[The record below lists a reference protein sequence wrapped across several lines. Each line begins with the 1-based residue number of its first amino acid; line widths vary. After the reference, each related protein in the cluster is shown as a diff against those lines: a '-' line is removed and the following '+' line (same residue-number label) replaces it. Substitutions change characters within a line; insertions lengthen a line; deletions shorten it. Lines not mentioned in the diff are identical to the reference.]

1 MTAKGRDRALG
12 EKLVAQA
19 MFEQIITVRPEGRR
33 SPAKPRIAPLDE
45 VFTADGQSR
54 RFQSPLDW
62 HFLFV
67 EAGSGAISIDRT
79 ETCFE
84 AGSLICIPPSATCNI
99 ALDRGIRGTAVVID
113 EVMFRSHILSVLP
126 GNQKRD
132 SSFWRKYYSLRVLN
146 HSPGSQNC
154 DVRRNICDELE
165 TLARHLGKGGD
176 PAIIGSAL
184 VILFGGL
191 QKQPMQDDHAEMT
204 ATEALAKSN
213 LVIAFRTLVEQH
225 FAERLKV
232 GDYARLLGVT
242 PRTLLRACQ
251 AMTGQKVVAVIH
263 DRLML
268 EATRLLRHSNQS
280 ISEISYSLG
289 FEDTGYFSRFIKA
302 HAGHCPIE
310 VRRSF

>member
-1 MTAKGRDRALG
+1 M
-12 EKLVAQA
+12 AQD
-19 MFEQIITVRPEGRR
+19 MFENIIAVCPQGRR
-33 SPAKPRIAPLDE
+33 TPAKPRIAPLDH
-45 VFTADGQSR
+45 VLTADGEAR

-67 EAGSGAISIDRT
+67 EEGSGMVSIDRT
-79 ETCFE
+79 ETGFQ
-84 AGSLICIPPSATCNI
+84 AGSLLCMPPSATCSI
-99 ALDRGIRGTAVVID
+99 AMDRGIRGTAVVVD

-132 SSFWRKYYSLRVLN
+132 SSFWSQYYSVRVLN
-146 HSPGSQNC
+146 HSSGSHNG
-154 DVRRNICDELE
+154 DARRNICAELE
-165 TLARHLGKGGD
+165 SLARYLGKGGD

-191 QKQPMQDDHAEMT
+191 QKQPMPDDNSEMT

-289 FEDTGYFSRFIKA
+289 FEDAGYFSRFIKT